1 LEQVLVKISSIL
13 LKIDFSLKISNILR
27 VVLVNF
33 KIGIDKQTLF
43 NSRLETSQGSGAI
56 MLKVK
61 TADPF

>member
-1 LEQVLVKISSIL
+1 
-13 LKIDFSLKISNILR
+13 